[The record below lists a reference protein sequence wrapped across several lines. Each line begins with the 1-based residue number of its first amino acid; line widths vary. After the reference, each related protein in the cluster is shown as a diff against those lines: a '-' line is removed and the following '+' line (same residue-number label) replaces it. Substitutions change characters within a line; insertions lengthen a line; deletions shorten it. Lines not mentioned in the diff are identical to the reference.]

1 MATKFGPCGPWI
13 VLADDVGDPHA
24 LGIRAFWNDTL
35 MQESTT
41 DNLIHR
47 VHELVSYISHQMTLL
62 PGDLIATGTP
72 SGVGVFRDPP
82 VFLKAGDRV
91 RIEIDQIGAL
101 ENPVEEG

>member
-1 MATKFGPCGPWI
+1 M
-13 VLADDVGDPHA
+13 
-24 LGIRAFWNDTL
+24 WNDTL
-35 MQESTT
+35 MQQSTT

-47 VHELVSYISHQMTLL
+47 VYDLISYISRQMTLL

-101 ENPVEEG
+101 ENPVEGA